1 MRDTT
6 QGAGQFEA
14 YLAATVTELRLE
26 QSRLADAR
34 VAAAQLHA
42 VRRGQRATTTMLR
55 ARLQRAEGDSRGAST
70 LLEKELAT
78 VWNDGQQRLTL
89 FALPLITAGEWR
101 LASGDTRGADSL
113 AVLARTAA
121 AVDSLALVR
130 SALAGRAELLRAR
143 ALHAGGRV
151 AEARQAADRAITALG
166 NGYGPN
172 HGWTRSARA
181 LADSLAR

>member
-14 YLAATVTELRLE
+14 YLALTLAELRLE

-34 VAAAQLHA
+34 VAAAQLPA
-42 VRRGQRATTTMLR
+42 VRRGQRATTAMLR
-55 ARLQRAEGDSRGAST
+55 ARLRRADGDARGAST
-70 LLEKELAT
+70 FLERELGT

-89 FALPLITAGEWR
+89 FALPLVTAGEWR
-101 LASGDTRGADSL
+101 LADGDARGADSL
-113 AVLARTAA
+113 AVLGRTAA

-143 ALHAGGRV
+143 ALRAGGRIP
-151 AEARQAADRAITALG
+151 EARQAAERAVTALA
-166 NGYGPN
+166 NGYGPDRP
-172 HGWTRSARA
+172 WTRAARA
-181 LADSLAR
+181 LVDSLAR